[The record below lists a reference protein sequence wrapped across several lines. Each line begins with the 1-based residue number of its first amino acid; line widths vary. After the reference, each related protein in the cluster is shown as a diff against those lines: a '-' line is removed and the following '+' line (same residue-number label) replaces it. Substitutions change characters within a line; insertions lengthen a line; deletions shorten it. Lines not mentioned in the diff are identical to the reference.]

1 MDYGHWLFNVEF
13 SPSDWF
19 GFIYKITELDTGRE
33 YIGKKQ
39 FFNTTRKI
47 IKGRKNRKKIISE
60 SNWRVYTGS
69 SDNLNASI
77 ELKGKN
83 NYKFEILSL
92 HSTKGSLH
100 YAEVESQVTEN
111 VLREVLTDGKTKKFY
126 NKVISGVKFIPP
138 AKTKEEIK
146 VLICKLISGN
156 EYLPNKLSMS
166 DYDQWNS
173 YNYSHEKCQ
182 ELYGFEKAILIKKL
196 LFEQTKIGRA
206 HV

>member
-138 AKTKEEIK
+138 AKTKEE
-146 VLICKLISGN
+146 
-156 EYLPNKLSMS
+156 
-166 DYDQWNS
+166 
-173 YNYSHEKCQ
+173 
-182 ELYGFEKAILIKKL
+182 
-196 LFEQTKIGRA
+196 KIGRA